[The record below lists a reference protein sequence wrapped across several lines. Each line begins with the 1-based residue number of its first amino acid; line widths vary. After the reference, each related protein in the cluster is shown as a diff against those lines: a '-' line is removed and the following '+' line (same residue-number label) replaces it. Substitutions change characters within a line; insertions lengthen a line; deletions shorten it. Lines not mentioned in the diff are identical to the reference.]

1 MEEIAKVR
9 SLLEK
14 PLQEKGYEIA
24 DIRLSRDR
32 SGLVLSIVVDRVEP
46 ISLDDI
52 VKVSELINPLL
63 DKEDPIEEAYTL
75 DVSSLGAEKPIDP
88 KQVDKYIGKYINIHL
103 LHPYQ
108 GKNILEGTL
117 LEASENSLTLETKE
131 KTRRIKIEIER
142 KNVDKAR
149 LAIEF

>member
-14 PLQEKGYEIA
+14 PLLEKGYEIA
-24 DIRLSRDR
+24 DIRLSRDK
-32 SGLVLSIVVDRVEP
+32 GGIVLSIVVDRVEP

-63 DKEDPIEEAYTL
+63 DKEDPIEGAYTL

-88 KQVDKYIGKYINIHL
+88 MRLDKYIGKYVNIHL
-103 LHPYQ
+103 LHPLK
-108 GKNILEGTL
+108 GKNNLEGTL
-117 LEASENSLTLETKE
+117 LETNENSLTLEIKD
-131 KTRRIKIEIER
+131 KARRIKTEVER